1 MNVKPFGIIPS
12 IAILVLS
19 VGLVNHVLIVPILL
33 TVAKRD
39 AWMAVFLAFIVILPW
54 TAIPFFNLLKKL
66 SHQRF
71 DKWLKD
77 RVHPVL
83 AWMII
88 GYFLIVTFLI
98 ASETLIVT
106 SSWTGTTYLPNTP
119 TYVVA
124 SVFLAL
130 CLYASCMGLRTIAFM
145 SCLLVP
151 MVVLLGD
158 FVMSIN
164 LPHKDYRYLL
174 PMLEY
179 GFSPVARAS
188 IHCLTA
194 FSELFMLL
202 FIQHHLKKSY
212 KRWHLILLVLFLGLL
227 AVGPLTGAIA
237 EFGPDEAEKMRYP
250 AFSQWRLVSIGRYFE
265 HVDFFAIF
273 QWLSGALIRISL
285 SIYLLLEFNPLSR
298 SKYRWIAPVVIGVL
312 LCGMA
317 VYWTNH
323 MIQYRLMI
331 AWGFRYFGVVTMS
344 LIIIVYA
351 ISFMKKRQVRS

>member
-1 MNVKPFGIIPS
+1 MNVKPFGLIPAV
-12 IAILVLS
+12 AILILS

-39 AWMAVFLAFIVILPW
+39 AWMAVILAFLVILPW
-54 TAIPFFNLLKKL
+54 TAIPFFNLLKKM

-77 RVHPVL
+77 RVHPVI
-83 AWMII
+83 AWII
-88 GYFLIVTFLI
+88 LGYFLVLMFLI

-119 TYVVA
+119 TYVVVV
-124 SVFLAL
+124 VFLAL
-130 CLYASCMGLRTIAFM
+130 CLYAACKGLRTIAYM
-145 SCLLVP
+145 SCLLLP
-151 MVVLLGD
+151 MVIVLGD
-158 FVMSIN
+158 FVMSTN
-164 LPHKDYRYLL
+164 MPHKDYRYLL

-179 GFSPVARAS
+179 GFSPVVRAS
-188 IHCLTA
+188 IDCLTA

-202 FIQHHLKKSY
+202 FMQHHLKKSY
-212 KRWHLILLVLFLGLL
+212 KRWHIIVLVLFLGLL
-227 AVGPLTGAIA
+227 AVGPLTGAIS
-237 EFGPDEAEKMRYP
+237 EFGPGEAEKMRYP

-285 SIYLLLEFNPLSR
+285 SMFLILEFNPLSK
-298 SKYRWIAPVVIGVL
+298 SKHKWLAPAIIGIL

-317 VYWTNH
+317 FYWTNH
-323 MIQYRLMI
+323 MIQYRLVI
-331 AWGFRYFGVVTMS
+331 GFGFHYFGIVTMS
-344 LIIIVYA
+344 LIIAVYA
-351 ISFMKKRQVRS
+351 ISFVKKRQVRQ